1 MKSCSVC
8 KIEKDEFE
16 FAIRNRKLANGE
28 IKQYRKSQCLEC
40 MRQMRKDWGKQ
51 NPEKVKAFNTGPAK
65 NALTA
70 KRRAKI
76 KTSSLLVGDEW
87 NDFVCREVYEL
98 AHERT
103 QETGFA
109 WHVDHVVPLQ
119 GKLVSGLHVWYN
131 LAVIPATVNQSKN
144 NAFEV

>member
-51 NPEKVKAFNTGPAK
+51 NPEKVKAFNTGP
-65 NALTA
+65 
-70 KRRAKI
+70 
-76 KTSSLLVGDEW
+76 
-87 NDFVCREVYEL
+87 
-98 AHERT
+98 
-103 QETGFA
+103 
-109 WHVDHVVPLQ
+109 
-119 GKLVSGLHVWYN
+119 
-131 LAVIPATVNQSKN
+131 
-144 NAFEV
+144 

>member
-1 MKSCSVC
+1 MKVCSVC
-8 KIEKDEFE
+8 KQEKETTEFS
-16 FAIRNRKLANGE
+16 IRRRKLADGS
-28 IKQYRKSQCLEC
+28 IGTYLKSQCLVC
-40 MRQMRKDWGKQ
+40 MRGMRKEWGLN
-51 NPEKVKAFNTGPAK
+51 NPDKVRAFNTGPAK

-76 KTSSLLVGDEW
+76 KTTSLLVGDEW
-87 NDFVCREVYEL
+87 NDFVCKEIYEIS
-98 AHERT
+98 HIRT

-144 NAFEV
+144 NSFEI